1 MPIVILIGVIVWIAF
16 ILQENSP
23 LLQTTELYISD
34 TLFRILNKHAINV
47 EFNCEKITYNNQ
59 EYSNEEEIETFFQQD
74 FKKAQDG
81 ALRLLNGA
89 VVKPE
94 AYGILTEMVY
104 QMGEKGVGNFKK
116 TLDFL
121 KAGEYKKASEEML
134 KGASEGTV
142 SNWALQTPDRA
153 YEASNIILSLQDK

>member
-1 MPIVILIGVIVWIAF
+1 MDEKTLEVTANRIKKHEGKEYRPYQLEYKGNMNKTVKEDFYTVGYGHVITGKVK
-16 ILQENSP
+16 
-23 LLQTTELYISD
+23 D
-34 TLFRILNKHAINV
+34 M
-47 EFNCEKITYNNQ
+47 
-59 EYSNEEEIETFFQQD
+59 YSEEEIETFFQQD

-81 ALRLLNGA
+81 ALRLLDGVA
-89 VVKPE
+89 VKPE
-94 AYGILTEMVY
+94 AFGILTEMVY
-104 QMGEKGVGNFKK
+104 QMGEKGVSGFKK